1 MNELPRSIAR
11 SVARPVWLPVE
22 QGVNNSIG
30 GGAPALDYVS
40 FVLDG
45 ALQSP
50 TTLTRAGAG
59 TMFDSSLLLVSAG
72 TNVAREH
79 NYDNVST
86 LERGVLIESSATN
99 FCLHSNDQT
108 NAAWVKTNMTV
119 AKNEVGLDGNANTA
133 CTLTAT
139 AANATCLQS
148 FVHASGTRCG
158 SIYISRKTGTG
169 NIDVTVDNGV
179 TWITMGTVD
188 GLFRRHFTA
197 QAALTNGVFGIR
209 IVDSGDEI
217 IVDGGQYETP
227 AGTSAWVP
235 SSYIPTTTGSVSRAA
250 DVLINAA
257 YAFGTEGMIY
267 FEGDVYAGDGSSC
280 TLVYPSDNTTNNRIA
295 MQRTTTRTIEC
306 DTFSGGVRTAVPT
319 TAATINGV
327 KFKVVYGW
335 KLNDFAISLNGAAV
349 VTDVLGATPVGM
361 NEYAVGNILTG
372 GSELRGCVLN
382 LRYYFLKKTNA
393 EIVTLATL

>member
-1 MNELPRSIAR
+1 VSDRFLKGIFEDFVRGVSSPITA
-11 SVARPVWLPVE
+11 SV
-22 QGVNNSIG
+22 

-45 ALQSP
+45 VLQSP
-50 TTLTRAGAG
+50 TAITRAGSA
-59 TMFDSSLLLVSAG
+59 TMFDSSLLLVSVG
-72 TNVAREH
+72 TNVARD
-79 NYDNVST
+79 NYYNNVT
-86 LERGVLIESSATN
+86 TFERGSMIESSATN

-119 AKNEVGLDGNANTA
+119 AKNEVGLDGNVNTA

-188 GLFRRHFTA
+188 GLYRRHFTA
-197 QAALTNGVFGIR
+197 QSGLTNGVFGIR
-209 IVDSGDEI
+209 IVTSGDEI
-217 IVDGGQYETP
+217 IVDGAQFETP
-227 AGTSAWVP
+227 NGTSAWTP

-257 YAFGTEGMIY
+257 YAFGTEGMFY
-267 FEGDVYAGDGSSC
+267 FEGDIDCGDGASC
-280 TLVYPSDNTTNNRIA
+280 TLVYPSDNTTNNRIT
-295 MQRTTTRTIEC
+295 MSRTGTRTIEC

-319 TAATINGV
+319 TAAIINGV
-327 KFKVVYGW
+327 KFKCVYGW
-335 KLNDFAISLNGAAV
+335 KLNDFAVSLNGAAV
-349 VTDVLGATPVGM
+349 VTDVSGATPVGM
-361 NEYAVGNILTG
+361 NEYATGN
-372 GSELRGCVLN
+372 S
-382 LRYYFLKKTNA
+382 
-393 EIVTLATL
+393 